1 MTAGTGSFRGGYMGP
16 FIIRRVIQM
25 LPVLFII
32 SIIGFT
38 VINLPP
44 GDFLTVRILEL
55 KARGDFD
62 AEQRIAGLTKRF
74 GLDKPLWQQYL
85 IWISNFVRGDFGRS
99 FEYEKEVK
107 DLIGERLML
116 TVILAGSTMVF
127 TWIVAIPIGIYSARH
142 QYSIGDNFF
151 TFVGF
156 IGLATPNFLL
166 ALILMYVGMVHFGV
180 SPGGLFSPEYQNAP
194 WSLAKVGD
202 MLTKIW
208 VPIIVLG
215 TAGMAGLLRIMRG
228 NLLDTL
234 GQAYVRTARA
244 KGLHEKVV
252 VFRHATRMAIN
263 PLITIAGWQLPI
275 IISGEAIV
283 AVILNL
289 PTVGPLFLRALQV
302 QDMYLAGTILIFS
315 ACLLLIGNLLAD
327 IALAI
332 VDPRIRLG

>member
-1 MTAGTGSFRGGYMGP
+1 MGP
-16 FIIRRVIQM
+16 FIFRRIVQM
-25 LPVLFII
+25 LPVMFII

-44 GDFLTVRILEL
+44 GDFLTVRIMEL
-55 KARGDFD
+55 RARGDLD
-62 AEQRIAGLTKRF
+62 ADSRLEGLTKRY
-74 GLDKPLWQQYL
+74 GLDRPLWQQYFL
-85 IWISNFVRGDFGRS
+85 WIGNFLQGDFGRS
-99 FEYEKEVK
+99 FEYEMEVK
-107 DLIGERLML
+107 DLIGDRLML
-116 TVILAGSTMVF
+116 TVILASLTLVF
-127 TWIVAIPIGIYSARH
+127 TWIVAIPIGIFSATH
-142 QYSIGDNFF
+142 QYSIGDNIF
-151 TFVGF
+151 TFIGF

-180 SPGGLFSPEYQNAP
+180 SPGGLFSPEFANEP
-194 WSLAKVGD
+194 WSLARIAD
-202 MLTKIW
+202 MMKKIW
-208 VPIIVLG
+208 VPIVVLG
-215 TAGMAGLLRIMRG
+215 TSGVAGLLRIMRG

-244 KGLHEKVV
+244 KGLRERVV

-289 PTVGPLFLRALQV
+289 PTVGPLFLRALQI

-315 ACLLLIGNLLAD
+315 TVLLQIGNLLAD
-327 IALAI
+327 ITLAL
-332 VDPRIRLG
+332 VDPRIRIS

>member
-1 MTAGTGSFRGGYMGP
+1 MGP

-44 GDFLTVRILEL
+44 GDFLTVRIMEL
-55 KARGDFD
+55 KARGDLD

-85 IWISNFVRGDFGRS
+85 IWISNFIRGDFGRS

-107 DLIGERLML
+107 NLIGERLML

-215 TAGMAGLLRIMRG
+215 TSGMAGLLRIMRG